1 MSTKCHVDTFE
12 LMDDICKKKYE
23 ELLGRAKEREI
34 IITQE
39 WKIQKNRDGNPA
51 IVVWW
56 EEVSLL

>member
-12 LMDDICKKKYE
+12 LMDDIGKKKYE